1 MDLLLQV
8 HYKEKNNPDVETSR
22 FINILLNTL
31 TKKEYMKLR
40 ILFYILSIISIIAL
54 IYFMWIMNNIIIS
67 MYVVCVLGF
76 IVIFLP
82 NLHLAVRLMY
92 MLIICYTAIVEL
104 IRRIGLKKT

>member
-1 MDLLLQV
+1 
-8 HYKEKNNPDVETSR
+8 
-22 FINILLNTL
+22 
-31 TKKEYMKLR
+31 
-40 ILFYILSIISIIAL
+40 
-54 IYFMWIMNNIIIS
+54 MWIMNNIIIS